1 MSEDMFDEWGE
12 WAEETLMKG
21 ISEIKEEKK
30 KLKEAINKI
39 KETSFYKEY
48 IDKMYVCKEDSD
60 RIIFSTKKEYDLQS
74 ENNFFNELGEDF
86 PYILF
91 DICYTEYFKD
101 GTPSLRLKEI

>member
-48 IDKMYVCKEDSD
+48 IDKMYVCKENLLLIHLKNYFHFADH
-60 RIIFSTKKEYDLQS
+60 
-74 ENNFFNELGEDF
+74 
-86 PYILF
+86 ILF
-91 DICYTEYFKD
+91 LY
-101 GTPSLRLKEI
+101 